1 MRKVKAQKLKDL
13 VRKEK
18 MAPSLDAVTVTPE
31 EYPEYLKKAYNEEK
45 FPKPRNIVGMA
56 KSLPVPEM
64 EKLMVA
70 NMPVTDDDLRL
81 LARDRGL
88 AVKDYLLKSKQIEQE
103 RVFLVESQAL
113 AVEKKEGVKNS
124 RVDFRLK

>member
-1 MRKVKAQKLKDL
+1 
-13 VRKEK
+13 
-18 MAPSLDAVTVTPE
+18 
-31 EYPEYLKKAYNEEK
+31 
-45 FPKPRNIVGMA
+45 
-56 KSLPVPEM
+56 
-64 EKLMVA
+64 
-70 NMPVTDDDLRL
+70 MPVTDDDLRL

-113 AVEKKEGVKNS
+113 TVERKEGVKNS

>member
-1 MRKVKAQKLKDL
+1 
-13 VRKEK
+13 
-18 MAPSLDAVTVTPE
+18 
-31 EYPEYLKKAYNEEK
+31 
-45 FPKPRNIVGMA
+45 MA